1 MRKWLKEQLEK
12 KEARKR
18 ELTSR
23 ANAATTVEELRSINT
38 EMETLNAEIADFRAQ
53 LDTFPEEIAGGET
66 APVEGRARVPVAAG
80 AGEGRNDALSQILAS
95 YGLRQQEQREEEV
108 NPFMTFEYR
117 KAFMVYARTGVVQE
131 PLKLEKRADATTTS
145 TDAAAMVPTTILNEV
160 IKKMKVYGQVYA
172 RVRKLN
178 IPGGVQVPISSL
190 IPIATWISETTPSD
204 RQKLN
209 TSSKVTF
216 AYYGLEC
223 RISQTLLTNVTTLD
237 AFEELVTELIYE
249 AMIKA
254 LDEAVIKG
262 TGSGQP
268 LGVTVDSRV
277 PTEQIVTLDDTEISA
292 YKPWKAKVF
301 AKMPLAYKPGAVFFM
316 ASGTFETH
324 IDGMV
329 DDSGQPIGRTN
340 HGIADGIQER
350 FGGKEVIL
358 VEDDI
363 IKPYDTASEDDV
375 IAVFCNLKNY
385 AINSNMQLA
394 MIRYT
399 DHDKNEIVDKAIL
412 VADGKLLDPNGV
424 VIIKKGTAGSGT

>member
-1 MRKWLKEQLEK
+1 MRDWLKKQLAK
-12 KEARKR
+12 KEARKQ
-18 ELTSR
+18 ELTTR
-23 ANAATTVEELRSINT
+23 ANAATTLEELRGINT
-38 EMETLNAEIADFRAQ
+38 ELDTLNTEIADFRSQ
-53 LDTFPEEIAGGET
+53 LDALPEEIAGGAT
-66 APVEGRARVPVAAG
+66 APVEGRAQIPVAVG
-80 AGEGRNDALSQILAS
+80 AGEGRSNALSQILAS

-131 PLKLEKRADATTTS
+131 PLKLEKRADAATTS
-145 TDAAAMVPTTILNEV
+145 TDAAAMIPTTILNEV

-190 IPIATWISETTPSD
+190 IPVATWISETTTAD

-262 TGSGQP
+262 TGNGQP
-268 LGVTVDSRV
+268 LGVTVDPRV
-277 PTEQIVTLDDTEISA
+277 PTEQIVTLDESEISA

-329 DDSGQPIGRTN
+329 DDAGQPIGRTN
-340 HGIADGIQER
+340 YGITDGIQER

-363 IKPYDTASEDDV
+363 IKPYDTANEGDV
-375 IAVFCNLKNY
+375 VAVFCNLKNY
-385 AINSNMQLA
+385 AINSNLQLA

-412 VADGKLLDPNGV
+412 IADGKLLDPNGV
-424 VIIKKGTAGSGT
+424 VIVKKGAAVSGT

>member
-1 MRKWLKEQLEK
+1 MKEWLKKLLKQKEEK
-12 KEARKR
+12 RSALKLRGDKSEDVKEVRSIIGEIEEIDR
-18 ELTSR
+18 EI
-23 ANAATTVEELRSINT
+23 AELRQQI
-38 EMETLNAEIADFRAQ
+38 
-53 LDTFPEEIAGGET
+53 DTMPEEPIAGGATPPAET
-66 APVEGRARVPVAAG
+66 RSQVPAG
-80 AGEGRNDALSQILAS
+80 ANGGGNAALTQVLAS
-95 YGLRQQEQREEEV
+95 FGLRQQEQRSEDE
-108 NPFMTFEYR
+108 NPFATFEYR

-131 PLKLEKRADATTTS
+131 PLKLEKRADATTT
-145 TDAAAMVPTTILNEV
+145 TADAAALIPTTILTEV
-160 IKKMKVYGQVYA
+160 IRKMKVYGQVFA

-190 IPIATWISETTPSD
+190 IPVATWITEEAPSD

-209 TSSKVTF
+209 TSTKVTF
-216 AYYGLEC
+216 SYYGLEC

-262 TGSGQP
+262 AGSGQP
-268 LGVTVDSRV
+268 LGVTVDPRV
-277 PTEQIVTLDDTEISA
+277 PVEQVVTLDETEISA

-329 DDSGQPIGRTN
+329 DDGGQPIGRTN
-340 HGIADGIQER
+340 HGISDGIQER

-363 IKPYDTASEDDV
+363 IKPYDTASDGDV
-375 IAVFCNLKNY
+375 VAVFCNLKNY

-394 MIRYT
+394 MVRYT

-412 VADGKLLDPNGV
+412 IADGKLLDPNGV
-424 VIIKKGTAGSGT
+424 VIIKKAASGGGT